1 MKISSTKFNKTGA
14 ASITSNR
21 LKFQV
26 ILFLGFI
33 LSATSIQAGHGR
45 RLKFDST
52 SCLLIEGKILN
63 ADQGIDESC
72 VVELILN
79 NSTVDSVLLK
89 NGKSN
94 FKFVLS
100 KNKNYAIRISKRGF
114 VSKLLSI
121 DTRMLNEEEVIFKF
135 EFAPKLVKVEF
146 AKKLNQD
153 ALDWPVA
160 LINFDGKHQCFSY
173 DRQYTTQMKRNLYAS
188 NN

>member
-1 MKISSTKFNKTGA
+1 MKTYTHLSNKKSLSVIKQISLKMQLILLFACLLGISSMQ
-14 ASITSNR
+14 AS
-21 LKFQV
+21 
-26 ILFLGFI
+26 
-33 LSATSIQAGHGR
+33 HGR

-63 ADQGIDESC
+63 ADQGNEEVC

-79 NSTVDSVLLK
+79 NTTIDSVLLK
-89 NGKSN
+89 EGKEK

-100 KNKNYAIRISKRGF
+100 KDKSYAIRISKRGF

-121 DTRMLNEEEVIFKF
+121 DTRMLNEEEVIFRF
-135 EFAPKLVKVEF
+135 EFATKLIKAEF

-160 LINFDGKHQCFSY
+160 LINFDSKHKCFSY
-173 DRQYTTQMKRNLYAS
+173 DRRYTTQMKRNLYAS